1 VSEPGA
7 RHRYH
12 PLPVARVVTETADA
26 CSIVFDVPAE
36 LADVFGY
43 DAGQFVSIRAELD
56 GGPVV
61 RSYSMSSA
69 PAVDD
74 ELQVTVKR
82 VPGGLMSNW
91 LNDTVAAGDVLQ
103 VLPPAGAFVLDESS
117 REVLAFAAG
126 SGITPVFSII
136 RWALAKTDRRVRL
149 LYANRDRASA
159 IFADALDALAE
170 EHPDRLAVQHHL
182 DEHDGFVDG
191 GAVTAFVGT
200 WSDADVF
207 VCGPAPF
214 MDLVEYTLTWNGV
227 PRDRLHL
234 ERFVPAA
241 GDGDGAGAEPD
252 DIEVTIRL
260 GGRSATATHRRDTT
274 LLQTARSMGLRA
286 PSSCEAGNCATCM
299 ARLVQGSASMRRN
312 DALTPDE
319 VADGWVL
326 TCQAV
331 PTAPIVEVVYE

>member
-1 VSEPGA
+1 MSEPA
-7 RHRYH
+7 PRHRFH
-12 PLPVARVVTETADA
+12 PLPVARVVAETADA

-36 LADVFGY
+36 LGHLFAY

-56 GGPVV
+56 GEPVV

-82 VPGGLMSNW
+82 VPGGVISNW
-91 LNDTVAAGDVLQ
+91 LNDRVATGDVLE

-136 RWALAKTDRRVRL
+136 RWALAKTDRRIRL
-149 LYANRDRASA
+149 LYANRNRASA

-170 EHPDRLAVQHHL
+170 EHPDRLDVQHHF

-191 GAVTAFVGT
+191 GGVTAFVGP

-227 PRDRLHL
+227 PRDRVHL
-234 ERFVPAA
+234 ERFTPA
-241 GDGDGAGAEPD
+241 DDDGADAEPD

-260 GGRSATATHRRDTT
+260 GGRSVTTRHRRDTT
-274 LLQTARSMGLRA
+274 LLQTARSMALRA

-299 ARLVQGSASMRRN
+299 ARVVQGSASMRRN
-312 DALTPDE
+312 DALTPEE

-331 PTAPIVEVVYE
+331 PTAPIVEVVFG